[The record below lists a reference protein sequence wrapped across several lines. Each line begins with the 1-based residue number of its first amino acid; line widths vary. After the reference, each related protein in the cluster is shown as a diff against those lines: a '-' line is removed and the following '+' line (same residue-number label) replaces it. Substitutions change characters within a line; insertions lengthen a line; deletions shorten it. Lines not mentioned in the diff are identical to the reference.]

1 MKFFIFHDE
10 ISCFFGHFSWYEI
23 SCFLVIFHGFFGHFS
38 WLEDLIEGIWKDKLA
53 MMPFQRDSKNMKNEI
68 WPHFS
73 WKHEKWGVKFHFS
86 CFMKNKVFS
95 LKDEN
100 LGEWKGLYIR
110 RLDVFKSVGKWKLCC
125 GKLVCGKENCAFLC
139 DLEIV

>member
-1 MKFFIFHDE
+1 MFFW
-10 ISCFFGHFSWYEI
+10 SFFMIWNFMFFSHFSWYEI
-23 SCFLVIFHGFFGHFS
+23 SCFLVIFHGFFGHFP
-38 WLEDLIEGIWKDKLA
+38 WLVDVIERIWKDKLA

-100 LGEWKGLYIR
+100 LGEWKGLFISFWICMPIHMYGQY
-110 RLDVFKSVGKWKLCC
+110 LLNSYKLFNMY
-125 GKLVCGKENCAFLC
+125 GHTFNIF
-139 DLEIV
+139 